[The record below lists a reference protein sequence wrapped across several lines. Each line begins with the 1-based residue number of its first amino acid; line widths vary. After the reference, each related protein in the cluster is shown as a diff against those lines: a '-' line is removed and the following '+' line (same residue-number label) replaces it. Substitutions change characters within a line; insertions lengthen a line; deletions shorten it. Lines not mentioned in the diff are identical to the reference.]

1 MRGWSCRD
9 GRERRRVRKEN
20 RRVVFED
27 EHYRKDDQ
35 NILASIWEAI
45 QNIKYSQKERF
56 WM

>member
-1 MRGWSCRD
+1 MLGWSCRD

-20 RRVVFED
+20 RREFFED

-35 NILASIWEAI
+35 NILASIWAAI